1 MIASIFLCAFGIR
14 SSSTNHVSATL
25 RINCTARVN
34 AVPAVTVCVYFPLNF
49 LSTSSY
55 LKQPSNDHQVT
66 QKLSSNDLRVILRIF
81 LRRRSIE
88 ETRWRF
94 QNRTFYQAYRA
105 TLYNMI
111 FRINDLQVPDS
122 VSAVDSVCFHLRPDA
137 KGNAVARCGLTECS
151 RRNSGSSEFRLTI
164 RWIFPRLFRV
174 FLLRV
179 AAFSLAFFC
188 LQTTWNSHELIRSP
202 WKSGSPTFCVY
213 REILPRYT
221 ALIGHFIMSSDEK
234 GSTPIP
240 CTSFCK
246 SFKGSFAIRS

>member
-174 FLLRV
+174 FLLRRARASRV
-179 AAFSLAFFC
+179 FSCVFLPANDLEFARIDS
-188 LQTTWNSHELIRSP
+188 LPVKIRFSY
-202 WKSGSPTFCVY
+202 VL
-213 REILPRYT
+213 RLPRD
-221 ALIGHFIMSSDEK
+221 SSQVHCPYWPFHHVLGRK
-234 GSTPIP
+234 GKHAYPLYIVLQ
-240 CTSFCK
+240 
-246 SFKGSFAIRS
+246 IV

>member
-94 QNRTFYQAYRA
+94 QNRTFYQAHRA

-174 FLLRV
+174 FLLWRARASRSRV
-179 AAFSLAFFC
+179 FSCVFLPANDLEFARIDS
-188 LQTTWNSHELIRSP
+188 LPVKIRFSY
-202 WKSGSPTFCVY
+202 VL
-213 REILPRYT
+213 RLPRD
-221 ALIGHFIMSSDEK
+221 SSQVHCPYWPFHHVLGRK
-234 GSTPIP
+234 GKHAYPLYIVLQ
-240 CTSFCK
+240 
-246 SFKGSFAIRS
+246 IV

>member
-174 FLLRV
+174 FLLWRARASRSRV
-179 AAFSLAFFC
+179 FSCVFLPANDLEFARIDS
-188 LQTTWNSHELIRSP
+188 LPVKIRFSY
-202 WKSGSPTFCVY
+202 VL
-213 REILPRYT
+213 RLPRD
-221 ALIGHFIMSSDEK
+221 SSQVYCPYWPFHHVLGRK
-234 GSTPIP
+234 GKHAYPLYIVLQ
-240 CTSFCK
+240 
-246 SFKGSFAIRS
+246 IV

>member
-174 FLLRV
+174 FLLWRARASRSRV
-179 AAFSLAFFC
+179 FSCVFLPANDLEFARIDS
-188 LQTTWNSHELIRSP
+188 LPVKIRFSY
-202 WKSGSPTFCVY
+202 VL
-213 REILPRYT
+213 RLPRD
-221 ALIGHFIMSSDEK
+221 SSQVHCPYWPFHHVLGRK
-234 GSTPIP
+234 GKHAYPLYIVLQ
-240 CTSFCK
+240 
-246 SFKGSFAIRS
+246 IV

>member
-174 FLLRV
+174 FLLWRARASRSRV
-179 AAFSLAFFC
+179 FSYVFLPANDLEFARIDS
-188 LQTTWNSHELIRSP
+188 LPVKIRFSY
-202 WKSGSPTFCVY
+202 VL
-213 REILPRYT
+213 RLPRD
-221 ALIGHFIMSSDEK
+221 SSQVHCPYWPFHHVLGRK
-234 GSTPIP
+234 GKHAYPLYIVLQ
-240 CTSFCK
+240 
-246 SFKGSFAIRS
+246 IV